1 MQKYATQIVTT
12 STIARIP
19 IPDDEMKGKI
29 IGKEGRNIRAFEQY
43 GGVDII
49 IDGAQNS
56 ISVSS
61 FNPIRREIA
70 IRALKSLM
78 EDGRIQPVRIEEALI
93 EEERK
98 IDEIIE
104 EAGDETI
111 RELDVYDLN
120 DDIKIMLGRLKFRT
134 SYNQNVLQHSIEV
147 AKISA
152 AIAAELELDEGIA
165 LRCGLLHDIGK
176 AVDYEQDGSHVVLG
190 VKILKRANMNPIIIN
205 AVEAHHD
212 DAKKETLYAEIVAI
226 ADAISAA
233 RPGARNNSVEDF
245 FIRMDDIEQHLRNI
259 DGVKKAF
266 VLQSGRQIRVMVDPV
281 AVNELEFVEVSRKV
295 HEVLKAVAK
304 IPGEIVITV
313 IRESR
318 LVSKLNNNE

>member
-1 MQKYATQIVTT
+1 
-12 STIARIP
+12 
-19 IPDDEMKGKI
+19 MKLSK
-29 IGKEGRNIRAFEQY
+29 KR
-43 GGVDII
+43 V
-49 IDGAQNS
+49 
-56 ISVSS
+56 
-61 FNPIRREIA
+61 
-70 IRALKSLM
+70 K
-78 EDGRIQPVRIEEALI
+78 
-93 EEERK
+93 
-98 IDEIIE
+98 
-104 EAGDETI
+104 TI

-318 LVSKLNNNE
+318 LVSKLNNVE